1 MVAENINKGFR
12 LKNASDSTN
21 YIMEEIEQ
29 NELVINKPLN
39 SLLKLQGISNTFLF

>member
-12 LKNASDSTN
+12 LKNTSDSRN
-21 YIMEEIEQ
+21 YFMEEIEQ

-39 SLLKLQGISNTFLF
+39 SLWKLQGISNTFLF